1 MILELTLGL
10 LQSRTI
16 RNMESILELVS
27 DLPIRTFS
35 PGDIIMKE
43 GSRKGVLLVLIDGEV
58 EILKGILQINTVDSS
73 GSIFGEVSV
82 LLDRPHIATVKAL
95 VDCRFYCIDD
105 PMKFLE
111 SQPLV
116 SLHLSKLLARR
127 LDSVTNYL
135 VDLKKQFEEQ
145 DDHLGMV
152 DDVLESLLHQQRSG
166 S

>member
-95 VDCRFYCIDD
+95 VDCRFHCVDD

-116 SLHLSKLLARR
+116 SLHLRRRFANARAHRVQSHLLCHHRCR
-127 LDSVTNYL
+127 LRLSFL
-135 VDLKKQFEEQ
+135 S
-145 DDHLGMV
+145 
-152 DDVLESLLHQQRSG
+152 SLLYGVGLQS
-166 S
+166 